1 MSPRT
6 QQRAPKGRDRDRAD
20 RRAVVDVLL
29 ARLHRGALTPAE
41 AALLGEHVREE
52 QRLTDEGRHA
62 MAGTT
67 RALERHRAAADAEI
81 RRLEG
86 ERDSLARSVE
96 AMHDGINAT
105 AREAFAQRRQHR
117 DALAE
122 QRARVDQVL
131 AVLAR
136 VRRAQSLGDALA
148 AVAEHDGLPPIAAR
162 MHARILDRA
171 DSTDARLAE
180 QQRDH
185 DIALA
190 SARQDATRHRDDY
203 LAACRTIAE
212 MHEAATGR
220 KGMGPIRGVVEDVT
234 DVRTRAQAT
243 EQQLAAVRAALPTDP
258 RPRLGVPT
266 DLAYANGRHDLADA
280 VREAMSS
287 PDEPC
292 GGDAAPFTAPA

>member
-29 ARLHRGALTPAE
+29 ARLHRGVLTAAE

-52 QRLTDEGRHA
+52 QRLADEGRRA

-67 RALERHRAAADAEI
+67 QALERHRAAADAEI

-96 AMHDGINAT
+96 SMHDGINAT

-131 AVLAR
+131 GVLAR

-180 QQRDH
+180 QQRNH
-185 DIALA
+185 DIAIA
-190 SARQDATRHRDDY
+190 TVQARTRTVGATMQRTVNHHR
-203 LAACRTIAE
+203 
-212 MHEAATGR
+212 EAA
-220 KGMGPIRGVVEDVT
+220 K
-234 DVRTRAQAT
+234 AA
-243 EQQLAAVRAALPTDP
+243 EQRLDAVRAALPTGP

-280 VREAMSS
+280 VREAMRG

-292 GGDAAPFTAPA
+292 RCGHPTPHRRAECRADAAPFTTPA